1 MIFDAVKRAVFLSIC
16 EGVKK
21 LLCTL
26 KSEQP
31 AQRISHPR
39 EILLALNVHPARPV
53 RGNVP
58 VIRKPVQE
66 RIWGRE
72 QENLK

>member
-21 LLCTL
+21 LLRTL

-31 AQRISHPR
+31 AQSDTWLECASCASCQRK
-39 EILLALNVHPARPV
+39 RP
-53 RGNVP
+53 GHT
-58 VIRKPVQE
+58 E
-66 RIWGRE
+66 AGTGTDLGRE

>member
-1 MIFDAVKRAVFLSIC
+1 MKG

-21 LLCTL
+21 LPGTL

-31 AQRISHPR
+31 AQSDTWLECASCASCQRK
-39 EILLALNVHPARPV
+39 RP
-53 RGNVP
+53 GHT
-58 VIRKPVQE
+58 E
-66 RIWGRE
+66 AGTGTDLGRE